1 MRVTG
6 RHAASA
12 RSRFELG
19 SDERLIARLRAG
31 DTRAFETI
39 YDRYERP
46 IRSFCRHMLGQPEDA
61 DDAAQHV
68 FLSAY
73 KALIGTANAIELK
86 PWLFAIAR
94 NRCRTM
100 LRGRQRGLGIAEA
113 VEREPSVEGLT
124 VEVERREHLHDLL
137 RDISR
142 LPEEQRAALILTQLE
157 TLRHD
162 DVARVLAVPPDK
174 VKALVFQARES
185 LMASQQAR
193 ETPCRE
199 IREQL
204 ATLSGAGLRRRTL
217 RRHVRDCTGC
227 RDFELG
233 LARQRVALSALLP
246 VAATPVVR
254 QVVIGHALGGG
265 GQRERRGG
273 RGGRRGRQGRGAQGG
288 HGGGACRGGHG
299 RGGRGHAPAAGGRQ
313 RRVTRARPR
322 SRERC
327 QRPGGSAGARH
338 AGWPRAAAAGGR
350 ERRAACRPASE
361 SGRLRAP
368 QARDPRGRRS
378 ATRTP
383 TIGPR
388 RRSRVSR
395 ARTPT
400 TTATDAAPAQRSAG
414 ARAPFP
420 AAAPFA
426 EAPFPD
432 ASWIGPAVSIT
443 MRQGRTLSR

>member
-233 LARQRVALSALLP
+233 LARQRVALWALLP

-254 QVVIGHALGGG
+254 QVVIGHALGSSGSAS
-265 GQRERRGG
+265 
-273 RGGRRGRQGRGAQGG
+273 GAAG
-288 HGGGACRGGHG
+288 
-299 RGGRGHAPAAGGRQ
+299 AAGGVAAKAAVLKAATVVALAVAGTGAVLAATHPRQ
-313 RRVTRARPR
+313 AVANDGSHARAHARASGASGPAGPPAHGTRGARGPRPLAGESGGPPAPGLGVGPPQGSPGARPPAPPL
-322 SRERC
+322 SDEDADDWAPPAL
-327 QRPGGSAGARH
+327 PGQPS
-338 AGWPRAAAAGGR
+338 
-350 ERRAACRPASE
+350 
-361 SGRLRAP
+361 
-368 QARDPRGRRS
+368 
-378 ATRTP
+378 
-383 TIGPR
+383 
-388 RRSRVSR
+388 
-395 ARTPT
+395 
-400 TTATDAAPAQRSAG
+400 TDTDHDG
-414 ARAPFP
+414 
-420 AAAPFA
+420 
-426 EAPFPD
+426 D
-432 ASWIGPAVSIT
+432 
-443 MRQGRTLSR
+443 

>member
-265 GQRERRGG
+265 GSAS
-273 RGGRRGRQGRGAQGG
+273 GAAG
-288 HGGGACRGGHG
+288 
-299 RGGRGHAPAAGGRQ
+299 AAGGVAAKAAVLKAATAVALAAAGTGAVVAATHPRQ
-313 RRVTRARPR
+313 AVANDGLTRPR

-327 QRPGGSAGARH
+327 QRPRGSTGARH
-338 AGWPRAAAAGGR
+338 AGGHGQRPLAG
-350 ERRAACRPASE
+350 E
-361 SGRLRAP
+361 SGGPPPPGLGVGPP
-368 QARDPRGRRS
+368 QGSP
-378 ATRTP
+378 
-383 TIGPR
+383 
-388 RRSRVSR
+388 
-395 ARTPT
+395 
-400 TTATDAAPAQRSAG
+400 G
-414 ARAPFP
+414 ARPPRPPLSDEDADDWAPP
-420 AAAPFA
+420 ALPGQ
-426 EAPFPD
+426 PSTD
-432 ASWIGPAVSIT
+432 TDHDGD
-443 MRQGRTLSR
+443 